1 MKKQR
6 KLSLQKSKIA
16 KINYTTL
23 HRIKGGTITDSDT
36 TPTAYHTCNTTL
48 TSDDCNTNDTNCN
61 TNETSCTTVS
71 HQTTTQQT
79 REQGGNSVIT
89 CGIDP
94 IDGI

>member
-16 KINYTTL
+16 KINYNNL
-23 HRIKGGTITDSDT
+23 YSIKGGTVTDSDT
-36 TPTAYHTCNTTL
+36 NPTVYHTCRTADN
-48 TSDDCNTNDTNCN
+48 NCN
-61 TNETSCTTVS
+61 TENDSCNTYQTTCTTS
-71 HQTTTQQT
+71 SNQTTTQQT

-94 IDGI
+94 VG